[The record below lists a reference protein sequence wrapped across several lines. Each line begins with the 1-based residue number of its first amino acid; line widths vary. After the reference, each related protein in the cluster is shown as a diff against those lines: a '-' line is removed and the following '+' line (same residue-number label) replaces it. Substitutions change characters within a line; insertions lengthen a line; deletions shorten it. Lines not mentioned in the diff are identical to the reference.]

1 MACGGCGANRAA
13 RMAAA
18 DGKVTKYRV
27 TWGDGT
33 STLEETLVAARL
45 AMGKQSDPVLRRG
58 MRMTAVRV

>member
-1 MACGGCGANRAA
+1 
-13 RMAAA
+13 MAAA

-33 STLEETLVAARL
+33 STLEDTLVAARL
-45 AMGKQSDPVLRRG
+45 LMGKESDATKRRG